1 MSIASKNKN
10 RLRENK
16 KNLEKSIE
24 IERVI
29 ENTMYTG
36 QIRRMIRTRKPEN
49 IRTGHVIPVFK
60 ATILYTSIIYYL
72 YTSNDA

>member
-1 MSIASKNKN
+1 MSIASKSKN

-29 ENTMYTG
+29 ENIMYIG

-49 IRTGHVIPVFK
+49 QKTLEQVM
-60 ATILYTSIIYYL
+60 
-72 YTSNDA
+72 